1 MIQGGLTRDIGRST
15 VQNEIVGN
23 LTKELGAL
31 PDQPEGMSLEDLAST
46 VADHGAGTKLGP
58 FTSALVNKA
67 ITSKMPANSNV
78 TVLRQYLD
86 RRWGFKQGL
95 QDRALLAVI
104 RSPPPARLPGEKDVH
119 QFLDDIARIVLR
131 GIGVDP
137 ASLSSASA
145 GGSGSSSAA
154 TVAVSSEALESFRGE
169 QRQQAEAL
177 LGVYAKQLG
186 RNINDAAVEKAGAKA
201 ATDQLQAKL
210 DAWSAE
216 HGDLYEQGI
225 SPAFDAKKA
234 RRYGSWWNW
243 AVQQVVALFSTAI
256 VGLLE
261 DFLIQSR
268 QSLDLITTRA
278 SPRLLQ
284 VIEFLLRQLRDV
296 PDAQASRRAAAQEW
310 LLDLEKGCKASVA
323 RRHALFRCSVVSKVP
338 TLEINRQ
345 GQVSI
350 KELPRM
356 TRPLDADSPAA
367 RCGSGCDALDIDE
380 SCSVIDAQSY
390 YGSFTHPTVAPSI
403 FASAYDRRGGTES
416 PLSSVDED
424 GVFVPGQHAASSP
437 LHLDTG
443 VPSNMWTPQLQTK
456 GRSGWRT
463 NHDITNSYL
472 RWFQQCSTEGI
483 SFADKAILVTGA
495 GRGSIGSEIVS
506 LCLAAGAKVVITTSS
521 YSHETCNYYRDLYH
535 QHGARG
541 SQLVVVP
548 FSGGSSQDVQ
558 KLVRYIYDDDAKGGL
573 GWDLDHVVPFAAV
586 GEAGRAIDGID
597 DKSELA
603 HRVMLTN
610 VVKLLGCVEAAKR
623 ERRITTHPTHV
634 ILPLSPN
641 HGGFGRDGLYA
652 ESKLALEALLNKWF
666 SEDWNEYLTL
676 CGTVIGW
683 TRGTGLMNNN
693 DLLATGI
700 EADLGIRTFSASEMV
715 S

>member
-1 MIQGGLTRDIGRST
+1 
-15 VQNEIVGN
+15 
-23 LTKELGAL
+23 
-31 PDQPEGMSLEDLAST
+31 MSLEDLAST

-58 FTSALVNKA
+58 FTSALINKA

-95 QDRALLAVI
+95 QDRALLAMI
-104 RSPPPARLPGEKDVH
+104 RSPPPSRLPGEKDVH
-119 QFLDDIARIVLR
+119 TFLDAIAHTALR

-137 ASLSSASA
+137 ASLSSAGA
-145 GGSGSSSAA
+145 GGSQSSGAA
-154 TVAVSSEALESFRGE
+154 TVAVSSEALNSFRDE
-169 QRQQAEAL
+169 QRHQSEAL
-177 LGVYAKQLG
+177 LAVYAKQLG
-186 RNINDAAVEKAGAKA
+186 RDINDAAIEKAGAKT

-225 SPAFDAKKA
+225 SPAFDVKKA

-243 AVQQVVALFSTAI
+243 AVQQVVALFSTAL
-256 VGLLE
+256 VGKLE
-261 DFLIQSR
+261 EFLVQSR
-268 QSLDLITTRA
+268 QTLDLITTRA
-278 SPRLLQ
+278 SPRLVQ
-284 VIEFLLRQLRDV
+284 VIDFLVKQLREV
-296 PDAQASRRAAAQEW
+296 PDAQASRRDAAQEW
-310 LLDLEKGCKASVA
+310 LLDLEKCCKASVS
-323 RRHALFRCSVVSKVP
+323 RRQPMFRCSVVSKVP
-338 TLEINRQ
+338 TLEIDHR
-345 GQVSI
+345 GQTSI
-350 KELPRM
+350 KETPRM
-356 TRPLDADSPAA
+356 TRPPFELDSA
-367 RCGSGCDALDIDE
+367 RCGSSWDASDFDE
-380 SCSVIDAQSY
+380 TGSLADAQSY
-390 YGSFTHPTVAPSI
+390 YGSFTHPTIVASI
-403 FASAYDRRGGTES
+403 FASVYDRRGGTES
-416 PLSSVDED
+416 PLSSVAED
-424 GVFVPGQHAASSP
+424 AVFVQGPNVTTP

-443 VPSNMWTPQLQTK
+443 VPSNMWTPQLKTK
-456 GRSGWRT
+456 GRNGWRT

-472 RWFQQCSTEGI
+472 RWFQRCSTEGM
-483 SFADKAILVTGA
+483 SFADKTMLVTGA
-495 GRGSIGSEIVS
+495 GRGSIGAEIVS
-506 LCLAAGAKVVITTSS
+506 LCLAAGAKVVVTTSS
-521 YSHETCNYYRDLYH
+521 YSYETCNYYRDLYH

-541 SQLVVVP
+541 SQLVLVP
-548 FSGGSSQDVQ
+548 FNGGSGQDVQ

-573 GWDLDHVVPFAAV
+573 GWDLDHIVPFAAV

-610 VVKLLGCVEAAKR
+610 VVKLLGCVQSAKE
-623 ERRITTHPTHV
+623 ERRIDTHPTHV

-641 HGGFGRDGLYA
+641 HGGFGGDGLYA
-652 ESKLALEALLNKWF
+652 ESKLALEALLNKWY

-715 S
+715 SSSFGTQIP